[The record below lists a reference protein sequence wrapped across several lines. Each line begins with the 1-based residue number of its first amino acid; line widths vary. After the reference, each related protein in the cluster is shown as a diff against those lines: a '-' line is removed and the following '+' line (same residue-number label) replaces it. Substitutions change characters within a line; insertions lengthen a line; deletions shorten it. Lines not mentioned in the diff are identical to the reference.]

1 MPLSDITKRLM
12 SSDGKAV
19 KPKITKFHHALIS
32 VVAMAVIMLTAIVG
46 YGSDPQIPL
55 IFGSLVSGFVAMYI
69 GYTWDE
75 MLKGMLDSIYQALE
89 AILILLLIGVLVGVW
104 IASGT
109 VPTLIYYG
117 LTFITAEFF
126 LPATFIICTLVAFA
140 IGSWGTIGTVGLAF
154 MGIGLALGV
163 PAPLTAGCV
172 ISGSYFS
179 GNISPLS
186 DSTNLAAAV
195 TGGDVFG
202 IVRRMMPVAVAGF
215 VVAGVVYGVQGMQYA
230 GGDPEQI
237 AASLNPLLESLAE
250 TFFITP
256 VALVPMIAMVVCILV
271 KMPAI
276 PSMLVG
282 AIAGIFIAVPL
293 QGAGI
298 GDIINVGYEGYI
310 SETGMELLDNLLTT
324 GGLTSMMGT
333 ISIIIIAM
341 AFGGLM
347 QSTGQ
352 MEALIRPIVTRM
364 KRIGSLK
371 AVTVLTCF
379 VSNVILPDQYLGI
392 SVPGQM
398 YGEEYD
404 KRSVSRV
411 ELAECLLAGGGFTSP
426 LVPWNTCGIFCATF
440 LGVGALEYAPFAY
453 FCLAMPLVVIATGFF
468 RKA

>member
-1 MPLSDITKRLM
+1 MNTFPRLTLGQTPGLSFVPESTLRTQGDVGKMPLSDNTKRLM

-55 IFGSLVSGFVAMYI
+55 IFGSLVAGFVAMYI

-117 LTFITAEFF
+117 LTFITAELF

-202 IVRRMMPVAVAGF
+202 IVRRMMPVAVVGF

-298 GDIINVGYEGYI
+298 GDIINVG
-310 SETGMELLDNLLTT
+310 
-324 GGLTSMMGT
+324 
-333 ISIIIIAM
+333 
-341 AFGGLM
+341 
-347 QSTGQ
+347 
-352 MEALIRPIVTRM
+352 
-364 KRIGSLK
+364 
-371 AVTVLTCF
+371 
-379 VSNVILPDQYLGI
+379 
-392 SVPGQM
+392 
-398 YGEEYD
+398 
-404 KRSVSRV
+404 
-411 ELAECLLAGGGFTSP
+411 
-426 LVPWNTCGIFCATF
+426 
-440 LGVGALEYAPFAY
+440 
-453 FCLAMPLVVIATGFF
+453 
-468 RKA
+468 